1 MAGEARSINF
11 AVGTATIMLGAP
23 ADLRDFTPTTHSIGL
38 VKDVKVMAE
47 ASYIKLTQGV
57 RNSIVHS
64 IKTGDPVSMG
74 ASFMSITLKTGLTL
88 WASLVMTLA

>member
-23 ADLRDFTPTTHSIGL
+23 ADFTRFYPATHSIGL

-47 ASYIKLTQGV
+47 ASLHQINA
-57 RNSIVHS
+57 RCS
-64 IKTGDPVSMG
+64 
-74 ASFMSITLKTGLTL
+74 
-88 WASLVMTLA
+88 

>member
-23 ADLRDFTPTTHSIGL
+23 ADLRNFTPTTHSIGL

-47 ASYIKLTQGV
+47 AS
-57 RNSIVHS
+57 
-64 IKTGDPVSMG
+64 
-74 ASFMSITLKTGLTL
+74 
-88 WASLVMTLA
+88 